1 MAQDT
6 RIKPLTNTELASF
19 CSQMAMILKAGISS
33 VEGITIML
41 EDAGSSQEKEI
52 LRIIC
57 DTLQTTGNFR
67 QALEET
73 GAFPSHMLH
82 MAELGEQSGRLDEV
96 MDSLSRYYERE
107 ESVAQSIK
115 SAVTYP
121 FIMIGMMLIIIIV
134 LIVKVLPIFNQV
146 FLQLGQEMTGFSRGL
161 MNLGKVLGRYSYVFI
176 GILFVLFL
184 IYLYFAKGKSGK
196 KRLTAFL
203 SAFPL
208 TRELWEKMASG
219 RFAGGMALT
228 LSSGLDTHQSMELA
242 SALADNPKVTD
253 KIKNCMEL
261 MDTGVDV
268 SQALSDSHLFTGLYS
283 RMISVG
289 FKTGAL
295 ETVMEKIA
303 SLYEEEVDSH
313 INRMIS
319 VLEPTLVA
327 VLSII
332 VGMILLSVILPL
344 MGIMSSL

>member
-67 QALEET
+67 EALEET

-121 FIMIGMMLIIIIV
+121 FI
-134 LIVKVLPIFNQV
+134 
-146 FLQLGQEMTGFSRGL
+146 
-161 MNLGKVLGRYSYVFI
+161 
-176 GILFVLFL
+176 
-184 IYLYFAKGKSGK
+184 
-196 KRLTAFL
+196 
-203 SAFPL
+203 
-208 TRELWEKMASG
+208 
-219 RFAGGMALT
+219 
-228 LSSGLDTHQSMELA
+228 
-242 SALADNPKVTD
+242 
-253 KIKNCMEL
+253 
-261 MDTGVDV
+261 
-268 SQALSDSHLFTGLYS
+268 
-283 RMISVG
+283 
-289 FKTGAL
+289 
-295 ETVMEKIA
+295 
-303 SLYEEEVDSH
+303 
-313 INRMIS
+313 
-319 VLEPTLVA
+319 
-327 VLSII
+327 
-332 VGMILLSVILPL
+332 
-344 MGIMSSL
+344 